1 MPLRRPG
8 PGPCPQNQKPT
19 EVIVL
24 RRRADTPEC
33 PVVARSA
40 SETESAGSQ
49 EAVPTQARSG
59 QKPGVSGMDSDAG
72 MRSLFESERRS
83 DRNRSCPHERREP
96 QGNGTEILRL
106 LSNPALRRSSPG
118 ESGFIP
124 SSRRKVVCASPS
136 DPSAGTRTGSK
147 QSLWP
152 AGPLA
157 YGFFLL
163 IE

>member
-72 MRSLFESERRS
+72 MRSLFESERWGQRY
-83 DRNRSCPHERREP
+83 RSCPHERPGP
-96 QGNGTEILRL
+96 QGDRTEDVGL
-106 LSNPALRRSSPG
+106 LGNPALCGSSPG

-124 SSRRKVVCASPS
+124 SSRRKVV
-136 DPSAGTRTGSK
+136 
-147 QSLWP
+147 
-152 AGPLA
+152 
-157 YGFFLL
+157 
-163 IE
+163 